1 MTSRDTESVVSSTKA
16 YYDGPADQIY
26 RTIWGDNLHL
36 GVPCGDDCPHPEAME
51 HTNEIMAKA
60 VDLKP
65 ETKVLDLGCGYGST
79 ARFLA
84 AHYGCHVTAT
94 NISEKELE
102 LGRERALEEGLEELV
117 VFEYGDFHDLKY
129 DDNSF
134 DVVWSQESF
143 LHGADKS
150 RILSGCQ
157 NVLVPGGTL
166 VFTDILVRSGTPD
179 SDRERIYDRVKSP
192 DMWDFGDYRQA
203 LETLNLKVTLEEDWS
218 NHVAR
223 SYGWVRDQV
232 LANRGELLKLVDA
245 ETIDGTVNALSFW
258 VDAAQANKIGWA
270 MFVAQK

>member
-51 HTNEIMAKA
+51 HTNEIMAKS

-84 AHYGCHVTAT
+84 AHYGCRVTAT

-150 RILSGCQ
+150 RILAECQ
-157 NVLVPGGTL
+157 KVLVPGGTL

-203 LETLNLKVTLEEDWS
+203 LEILNLKVTLEEDWS